1 MNRRT
6 AAALAAALLIGVAP
20 AARGQEPVLNP
31 HTREA
36 CLHCHK
42 DGVAGPERT
51 RIFPSRDEPHA
62 AVASSCRSCHKDG
75 TQDFWLVI
83 LPRGTGAAAGAA
95 SPSEPLS
102 APLGAPPRPAAAPG
116 ASVAAPAPGPPPAT
130 AATVPV

>member
-1 MNRRT
+1 MSRRA
-6 AAALAAALLIGVAP
+6 AAALAAALLAALAAP
-20 AARGQEPVLNP
+20 AVRGQEPVLNP

-36 CLHCHK
+36 CLRCHK

-83 LPRGTGAAAGAA
+83 LPRGTGAAAAP
-95 SPSEPLS
+95 PSEPLS
-102 APLGAPPRPAAAPG
+102 APLGATPR
-116 ASVAAPAPGPPPAT
+116 
-130 AATVPV
+130 